1 MDFFKECV
9 NLKKSVLELFLQ
21 ASLVI
26 FLIEDLVTLGNL
38 LLIEF
43 MKPQKKIIYNSR
55 MASLSATWTK

>member
-1 MDFFKECV
+1 
-9 NLKKSVLELFLQ
+9 
-21 ASLVI
+21 
-26 FLIEDLVTLGNL
+26 L